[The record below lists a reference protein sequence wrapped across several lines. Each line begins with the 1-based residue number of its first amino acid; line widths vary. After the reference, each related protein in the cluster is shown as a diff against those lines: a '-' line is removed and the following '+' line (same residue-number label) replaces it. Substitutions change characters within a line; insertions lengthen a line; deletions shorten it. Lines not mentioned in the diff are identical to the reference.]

1 MSDSAGLA
9 LLLES
14 HAVTGVAFGGA
25 LGLLLWLLSLVRLRG
40 ALAAGLS
47 IAVALAATG
56 WPAAWLLAAVI
67 VVACLA
73 RWFAARRGTAGGVAR
88 FGARDVVAVAAAAT
102 AALVIAV
109 FADARGTW
117 LAAAA
122 AALAAGAACETL
134 LATARLARDGALR
147 LSWFPDPAGHP
158 EGLAARAPV
167 LAAGAAAL
175 VVSGGL
181 WADLLGPGAPAPA
194 ALGALLALGLLA
206 LGTGT
211 WMRLCVAAVGGLLGT
226 VLAGFLA

>member
-1 MSDSAGLA
+1 MPGSGLV

-14 HAVTGVAFGGA
+14 RAITGVAFGGSI
-25 LGLLLWLLSLVRLRG
+25 GLLLWLLSLIRPRG

-47 IAVALAATG
+47 IAVALATTG

-67 VVACLA
+67 VAACPAA
-73 RWFAARRGTAGGVAR
+73 RPAARRGTAGGAAPA
-88 FGARDVVAVAAAAT
+88 GARDVVAVAAAAT

-117 LAAAA
+117 LAAATS
-122 AALAAGAACETL
+122 ALAAGAACETL
-134 LATARLARDGALR
+134 LATARHAHDGALR

-158 EGLAARAPV
+158 DGLAARAPV
-167 LAAGAAAL
+167 LAAVAAAL

-181 WADLLGPGAPAPA
+181 WADLLGPGAPAPV

-206 LGTGT
+206 FGSGT
-211 WMRLCVAAVGGLLGT
+211 WMRICVTAAGGLLGA
-226 VLAGFLA
+226 VLAAFLA